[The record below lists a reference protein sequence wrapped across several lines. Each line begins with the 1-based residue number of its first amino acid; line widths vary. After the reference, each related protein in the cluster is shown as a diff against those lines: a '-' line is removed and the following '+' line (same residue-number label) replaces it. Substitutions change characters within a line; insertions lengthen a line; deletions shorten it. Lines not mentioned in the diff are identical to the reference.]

1 MAHRGFEGVS
11 RQFRSYPLQSALLVA
26 AVALGVAVVTAVA
39 AFLDLNRQAER
50 RLTGSVWA
58 RQIELE
64 PKENNWGGFYI
75 DGEPTP
81 VRELGRVGDAPVT
94 LELEDLERVRE
105 AMPSSAYV
113 YTEVAHFVSVG
124 ADTNLAFLPAYGVT
138 DEYLAA
144 NDVRVTA
151 GSLFS
156 ERDFTENR
164 LVALVMPSLLEQAG
178 VTGDPVGKRLHGYE
192 IIGVLEEQ
200 TDRSGLVHY
209 PEMLIPFPVNPWNL
223 LERLSVVVDDVAKV
237 GQARAELAA
246 FAMDTWGE
254 SVNVSSND
262 VSSYRAEQRTTALVI
277 AGLASVG
284 LVVASLNI
292 MNLMLARVLKGSRDI
307 GVLRSLG
314 ATRAAIVR
322 RYLADALMLGALGGA
337 LGVGLGF
344 VLIGVFNA
352 YIRAADPQGAQV
364 YTVGF
369 SLPAVFVGLLL
380 SLAVTLLFALYP
392 ALVAARTNVVTAL
405 KGL

>member
-1 MAHRGFEGVS
+1 MAHRGFGGVS
-11 RQFRSYPLQSALLVA
+11 RQFRSYPLQSVLLVA

-64 PKENNWGGFYI
+64 PKENDRGAFYAGGT
-75 DGEPTP
+75 PTP
-81 VRELGRVGDAPVT
+81 VRELGLEGEEPAT
-94 LELEDLERVRE
+94 LEPEDVERVRE
-105 AMPSSAYV
+105 AVPSADYV
-113 YTEVAHFVSVG
+113 YTTVYQFIISDRVDAAYLS
-124 ADTNLAFLPAYGVT
+124 AFGVT
-138 DEYLAA
+138 EDYLAA
-144 NDVRVTA
+144 NDVRVTQ

-156 ERDFTENR
+156 ERDFAENR
-164 LVALVMPSLLEQAG
+164 DVALLTPALLRQARIAG
-178 VTGDPVGKRLHGYE
+178 NPIGKKLHGFE
-192 IIGVLEEQ
+192 IIGVLP
-200 TDRSGLVHY
+200 DAVPDPLVFQ
-209 PEMLIPFPVNPWNL
+209 PEMLIPFPSYTFNPP
-223 LERLSVVVDDVAKV
+223 ERITLVVDDVRKV

-246 FAMDTWGE
+246 YAADTWGE
-254 SVNVSSND
+254 RVNVTSN
-262 VSSYRAEQRTTALVI
+262 SIARYRAGQRTTALVI

-322 RYLADALMLGALGGA
+322 RYLADALTLGALGGA

-344 VLIGVFNA
+344 VLVGVFNG

-369 SLPAVFVGLLL
+369 SLPAAFVGLLL

-392 ALVAARTNVVTAL
+392 SLVAARTNVVTAL